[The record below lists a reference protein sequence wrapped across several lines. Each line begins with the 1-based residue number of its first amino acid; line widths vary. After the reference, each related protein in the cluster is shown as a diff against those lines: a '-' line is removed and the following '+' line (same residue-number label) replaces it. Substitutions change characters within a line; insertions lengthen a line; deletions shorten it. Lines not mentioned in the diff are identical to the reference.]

1 MHELRRAFFEN
12 KVVMKIQRDRF
23 YHIMFLPI
31 VGEVDKSLIFNVIT
45 VLIFLGIYFWH
56 THHDHKH
63 NKELLD
69 EVKKIR
75 EKLEK
80 K

>member
-45 VLIFLGIYFWH
+45 VLIFLGIYF
-56 THHDHKH
+56 
-63 NKELLD
+63 
-69 EVKKIR
+69 
-75 EKLEK
+75 
-80 K
+80 

>member
-1 MHELRRAFFEN
+1 MSKKN
-12 KVVMKIQRDRF
+12 
-23 YHIMFLPI
+23 YHIMFLPV

-45 VLIFLGIYFWH
+45 VLIFLGFYLWH

-63 NKELLD
+63 NEELLD

-75 EKLEK
+75 EEIEK